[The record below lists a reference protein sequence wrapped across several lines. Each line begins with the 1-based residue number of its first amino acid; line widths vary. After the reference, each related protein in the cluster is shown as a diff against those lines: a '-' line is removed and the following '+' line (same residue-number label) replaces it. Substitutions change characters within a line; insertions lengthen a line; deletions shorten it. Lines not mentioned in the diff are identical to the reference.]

1 MPLQRPKTSTKS
13 QSSAAAA
20 SAKPARR
27 STASGS
33 AQSAIRDPQ
42 SAILPAPRP
51 IRKLMAANRSEI
63 AVRIFRA
70 GTELNLRTVAIF
82 AHEDRL
88 CIHRYK
94 ADEAYQV
101 GTGKGPV
108 AAYLDI
114 ESIVAVAKEKGV
126 DAIHPGYGFL
136 SENAGFARACQRAG
150 LIFVGPRPELL
161 DMMGDKTAARA
172 LAQKIG
178 VPVLPG
184 TENPITDREEALK
197 TAKAIGFPL
206 IIKAAFG
213 GGGRGMRVVHK
224 PGDLAHLL
232 DEAQGEAERAFG
244 NNAVFLEKY
253 IPRAKHIEVQILGD
267 QHGNVIHLHER
278 DCSVQRRHQKVV
290 EVAPSFGLPAEIV
303 HELCEAAARMAREIR
318 YDNAGTVEFLY
329 DLDHH
334 EWFFIEMNPRIQVEH
349 TVTEVITGLDLVRAQ
364 ILIAQGHALHS
375 AVVGMPPQEEIPRNG
390 YAIQCRITT
399 EDPENK
405 FIPDYGRIVAYRSP
419 GGFGVRLDG
428 GMGYAGAVI
437 TPFYDSLLVKSITS
451 GQTYDIAMGRARRTL
466 SEFRIRG
473 VKTNIPFLENLIAHP
488 QFRSGQATTALIDTT
503 PELFSF
509 KPRRDRATKL
519 LNFLGNVIVNGNPHA
534 KGYRP
539 EKPLLPA
546 LAPAATGVGVRG
558 LEFGVSGQAPVRTGS
573 APATPNSKHQTPN
586 PSSAPPPGTRQLLLE
601 LGPRKFAEWT
611 LKQKRL
617 LITDTTWRDAHQSL
631 MATRVRSYDML
642 ACADALARRA
652 PNLFSLEMWGGATF
666 DTAMRFLNE
675 DPWERLRQL
684 RARVPNICFQMLFRG
699 ANAVG
704 YTNYPD
710 NVVAGFVKH
719 AASSGMDIFRVF
731 DSLNYLPNLRVAMA
745 AVQDTHAICEAA
757 ICYTGDITDPAREK
771 YNLTYYVK
779 MARELERMGAHFLA
793 IKDMAGLCRPY
804 AAQKLVKALKD
815 EVGLP
820 IHFHTHDTS
829 GVAAASVL
837 RAADAGVDVVDLAL
851 ASMSGSTSQPN
862 LNSIVAALQ
871 HMPRDTGLDLPALNE
886 FSDYWETVRE
896 YYRPFDTAPKSGSAE
911 VYLHE
916 MPGGQYTNLR
926 EQAAS
931 MGVAQRWPEIA
942 RLYAEVNQLFG
953 DIVKVTPSS
962 KVVGDMALFL
972 FSKGIKPGDVVNLE
986 PGALPFPES
995 VIDMMMG
1002 GLGWP
1007 EGGWPDQVWKVI
1019 LGQERYQ
1026 QARARYVGATSQK
1039 LGRKLLAQPKTQ
1051 NSKLKTSAAGAL
1063 DLEKTR
1069 AELSERL
1076 KRAASDDDLYSH
1088 LMYPTVFAD
1097 FAKHA
1102 QAYSDVSVLP
1112 TPAFFYGLK
1121 PGEEI
1126 SVNIE
1131 EGKVLI
1137 IRLISV
1143 GQPDKEGR
1151 RTISYELNGIGRES
1165 VIVDKTITPKTKARP
1180 KADLN
1185 DPMQVAAP
1193 IPGLIAQ
1200 LQVSV
1205 GGKVSK
1211 GDKLLMM
1218 EAMKMQNTVYAPS
1231 TGVVAE
1237 LHVALGD
1244 TVEAKDLLIK
1254 IRAAG

>member
-1 MPLQRPKTSTKS
+1 MPNKTTSPA
-13 QSSAAAA
+13 SS
-20 SAKPARR
+20 PAP
-27 STASGS
+27 
-33 AQSAIRDPQ
+33 AIRTF
-42 SAILPAPRP
+42 
-51 IRKLMAANRSEI
+51 RKLMAANRSEI

-70 GTELNLRTVAIF
+70 GTELNLRTVAVF
-82 AHEDRL
+82 AQEDRL

-101 GTGKGPV
+101 GLGKGPV

-114 ESIVAVAKEKGV
+114 DSIIAVGKEKGV

-136 SENAGFARACQRAG
+136 SENAEFARACARAG
-150 LIFVGPRPELL
+150 ITFVGPRPELL

-172 LAQKIG
+172 LAQRIN
-178 VPVLPG
+178 VPTLPG
-184 TENPITDREEALK
+184 TENPLTDRDEALR

-213 GGGRGMRVVHK
+213 GGGRGMRVVHRA
-224 PGDLAHLL
+224 GDLANLL
-232 DEAQGEAERAFG
+232 DEAQAEAGRAFG
-244 NNAVFLEKY
+244 NPAVFLEKY
-253 IPRAKHIEVQILGD
+253 IPRAKHIEVQVLGD

-290 EVAPSFGLPAEIV
+290 EVAPSFGLPEKV
-303 HELCEAAARMAREIR
+303 VNELCDAAARMAREIR

-329 DLDHH
+329 DLDRH

-364 ILIAQGHALHS
+364 ILIAQGHSLHS
-375 AVVGMPPQEEIPRNG
+375 DEVGMPRQADIPRNG

-405 FIPDYGRIVAYRSP
+405 FMPDYGRIIAYRSP

-437 TPFYDSLLVKSITS
+437 TPFYDSMLVKSITS
-451 GQTYDIAMGRARRTL
+451 GQTYDIALRRALRTL

-473 VKTNIPFLENLIAHP
+473 VKTNIPFLENVIAHA
-488 QFRSGQATTALIDTT
+488 QFRSGQATTTLIDTT
-503 PELFSF
+503 PELFAF

-519 LNFLGNVIVNGNPHA
+519 LTFLGNVIVNGNPHA

-539 EKPLLPA
+539 DKPLAAAPA
-546 LAPAATGVGVRG
+546 LAADLLT
-558 LEFGVSGQAPVRTGS
+558 APV
-573 APATPNSKHQTPN
+573 
-586 PSSAPPPGTRQLLLE
+586 PGTRQLLLE
-601 LGPRKFAEWT
+601 LGARDFARWT
-611 LKQKRL
+611 ARQKRL
-617 LITDTTWRDAHQSL
+617 LVTDTTWRDAHQSL
-631 MATRVRSYDML
+631 MATRVRGFDML
-642 ACADALARRA
+642 AVAGALARRA
-652 PNLFSLEMWGGATF
+652 PNLYSLEMWGGATF

-719 AASSGMDIFRVF
+719 SAASGMDIFRVF
-731 DSLNYLPNLRVAMA
+731 DSLNYLPNLRVAME
-745 AVQDTHAICEAA
+745 AVNETHAVCEAA
-757 ICYTGDITDPAREK
+757 VCYTGDILDDRRDK
-771 YNLTYYVK
+771 FSLKYYVRL
-779 MARELERMGAHFLA
+779 ARELEKMGAHVLA

-804 AAQKLVKALKD
+804 AAQKLVKALKEAVD
-815 EVGLP
+815 LP

-829 GVAAASVL
+829 GIAAASVL

-851 ASMSGSTSQPN
+851 AAMSGSTSQPN
-862 LNSIVAALQ
+862 LNSIVAALRNT
-871 HMPRDTGLDLPALNE
+871 PRDTQLDLQALNE
-886 FSDYWETVRE
+886 FSDYWEVVRD
-896 YYRPFDTAPKSGSAE
+896 YYRPFDTAPRSGSAE

-916 MPGGQYTNLR
+916 MPGGQYTNLK

-931 MGVAQRWPEIA
+931 MGVAHRWPEIA
-942 RLYAEVNQLFG
+942 RTYAEVNQLLG

-972 FSKGIKPGDVVNLE
+972 FSRGIRPADVVNLE
-986 PGALPFPES
+986 PGAVPFPES
-995 VIDMMMG
+995 VIDMMQG

-1007 EGGWPDQVWKVI
+1007 EGGWPERVSIVV
-1019 LGQERYQ
+1019 LGEKRHRE
-1026 QARARYVGATSQK
+1026 ARAKYQASGKKRRDTGA
-1039 LGRKLLAQPKTQ
+1039 A
-1051 NSKLKTSAAGAL
+1051 AL
-1063 DLEKTR
+1063 DLDTVR
-1069 AELSERL
+1069 GELADKLR
-1076 KRAASDDDLYSH
+1076 RPATDDDVYSH
-1088 LMYPTVFAD
+1088 LMYPQVFAD

-1102 QAYSDVSVLP
+1102 AAYGDVSVLP

-1126 SVNIE
+1126 SVSIE

-1143 GQPDKEGR
+1143 GQPDKDGR
-1151 RTISYELNGIGRES
+1151 RAISYELNGIARETY
-1165 VIVDKTITPKTKARP
+1165 IVDKSISPKSKARP
-1180 KADLN
+1180 KADLA
-1185 DPMQVAAP
+1185 DPRQVAAP

-1200 LQVSV
+1200 LSVSV
-1205 GGKVSK
+1205 GTKVAK

-1218 EAMKMQNTVYAPS
+1218 EAMKMQNTVYAPVD
-1231 TGVVAE
+1231 GVVAE

-1244 TVEAKDLLIK
+1244 TVESKDLLLLVK
-1254 IRAAG
+1254 PAS